1 MGFIFEKYEPFLGDR
16 TIAVVHFNGN
26 NNGTGVDF
34 IGLLHILQLALFFEL
49 THRHQCKIHQ
59 ADKLIRTV
67 FKDLCTRIQIALV
80 GFFHRFPVKTISE
93 CDIFQFSG
101 KRRMTAVVRPVGI
114 QHTDLRHGRISLF
127 LACKILLDMLE
138 ILQGH
143 RKTKRIVQLF

>member
-59 ADKLIRTV
+59 ADKLI
-67 FKDLCTRIQIALV
+67 FSSLKDLAV
-80 GFFHRFPVKTISE
+80 IS
-93 CDIFQFSG
+93 
-101 KRRMTAVVRPVGI
+101 
-114 QHTDLRHGRISLF
+114 
-127 LACKILLDMLE
+127 KILLICAFNRLSVITITKSY
-138 ILQGH
+138 ILQFC
-143 RKTKRIVQLF
+143 RECCMATVI